1 MREAQ
6 AAIASRTY
14 EAFARTFMA
23 AAGGDAGTSER
34 TKIDVV

>member
-14 EAFARTFMA
+14 ATFAKAFMA
-23 AAGGDAGTSER
+23 AAGDSEASEQA
-34 TKIDVV
+34 KIDGV

>member
-14 EAFARTFMA
+14 ATFAKAFMA
-23 AAGGDAGTSER
+23 AAGDAGTSER
-34 TKIDVV
+34 AKIDGV